1 MIDSIANDF
10 EKKVLFG
17 AGRHIWNFCAIAGI
31 IAVSIG
37 GATYITSNDKPI
49 LEFVDW
55 LKQEKSGD
63 DPTVREIVTQMPLIE
78 SAKEDC
84 NYAKEY
90 GNDYD
95 QRSRCQFYEDK
106 RKRMENIFRGQ
117 PVIELQEEYIEYK
130 EPLETYNDTMFATR
144 TFASLV
150 IRVGL
155 ITIASAAV
163 LSAILAIERNTR
175 KV

>member
-63 DPTVREIVTQMPLIE
+63 DPTVRELVTQIPLIA
-78 SAKEDC
+78 SAKEKCDNGQT
-84 NYAKEY
+84 NYC
-90 GNDYD
+90 GM
-95 QRSRCQFYEDK
+95 YETK